1 MQIVILDGYTANPG
15 DLSWAELEALG
26 PCTVFD
32 HTEAEAV
39 ISRIGAAEIV
49 LTNKTP
55 LPADV
60 LAALPHLKLISVLGT
75 GFNVV
80 DVAAAK
86 DRGITVCNVP
96 AYSTPGVAQAVFAL
110 LLELT
115 NRTGHHNRT
124 VHEGRW
130 SASKQFC
137 YWDGTLQELA
147 GLTLGI
153 VGYGEIGAAVARVG
167 RAFGMHILANRR
179 SGAGTIAEGGAFVD
193 LDRLFGES
201 DVVSLH
207 CPLTADTEHLV
218 NAIRLAQMKPTAY
231 LINTARGGLVQEAD
245 LAAGLN
251 AGHLAGAG
259 LDVLSVEPPPADNPL
274 LTAKH
279 CVITP
284 HIAWATRAARRRLL
298 TLSAANIAAFLA
310 GTPQHVVT

>member
-32 HTEAEAV
+32 RTEAEAV

-55 LPADV
+55 LPAEV
-60 LAALPHLKLISVLGT
+60 LAALPHLQLISVLGT

-130 SASKQFC
+130 SASEHFC

-147 GLTLGI
+147 GLNLGI

-167 RAFGMHILANRR
+167 RAFGMAILANRR
-179 SGAGTIAEGGAFVD
+179 SGTGAIEEGGTFVD
-193 LDRLFGES
+193 LERLLGES

-207 CPLTADTEHLV
+207 CPLTADTEQLV
-218 NAIRLAQMKPTAY
+218 NATRLAQMKPTAY

-245 LAAGLN
+245 LADALN
-251 AGHLAGAG
+251 SGRIAGAG
-259 LDVLSVEPPPADNPL
+259 LDVLSVEPPPTNNPL
-274 LTAKH
+274 LTAKN

-284 HIAWATRAARRRLL
+284 HIAWATQAARRRLIAI
-298 TLSAANIAAFLA
+298 SAANIAAFLA
-310 GTPQHVVT
+310 GTPQHVVA